1 MPLEPELEDDELLI
15 VPDGFVV
22 EIGTVAPD
30 ELGTA
35 DADESVAVVAALGTA
50 VTTALGVG
58 AGPAA
63 LTTGAAFE
71 LDASLAT
78 GTGFCVLF

>member
-1 MPLEPELEDDELLI
+1 MPLEPELEDDELFIVPEGLI
-15 VPDGFVV
+15 VGTDAGV
-22 EIGTVAPD
+22 EGKLEAA
-30 ELGTA
+30 GA
-35 DADESVAVVAALGTA
+35 DVTGPIVALGTA

-71 LDASLAT
+71 LDASLAM